1 MHYQRSFGIGPR
13 KSSSHMLGKG
23 VHVTLLLLALVS
35 AFDHICLIGISLYSL
50 ETRRTSLV
58 MLSPT

>member
-1 MHYQRSFGIGPR
+1 
-13 KSSSHMLGKG
+13 MLGKG